1 MKTFDNAKTKTKA
14 KRNKKWYV
22 IKIKDYVFYI
32 WLLPLFPF
40 VFALEKL
47 NNWRYNRLKWT
58 EKKATKILDKILPNC
73 LDWVAED
80 KAFYYCMSWQ
90 DSILWRKAPL
100 FHRKW
105 VKKFNYKLHQFIK
118 NGYENVNYIKTV
130 EKDYYDTWIKFTE
143 K

>member
-1 MKTFDNAKTKTKA
+1 MKTFDNAKT

-47 NNWRYNRLKWT
+47 NNWRYNRLKWN
-58 EKKATKILDKILPNC
+58 EEKATKILNKTLPKC

-80 KAFYYCMSWQ
+80 KAFYYCMGWQ
-90 DSILWRKAPL
+90 DNGLWTKAPL

-105 VKKFNYKLHQFIK
+105 VKKFKYELHQFIK
-118 NGYENVNYIKTV
+118 NGYENANYIKTV
-130 EKDYYDTWIKFTE
+130 EEDYYDTWIKFTE